1 MALVFDCRSH
11 ASMLAATIFIDLLYA
26 LLRHGHAML
35 CSAIL
40 YGVAKVCLQ

>member
-1 MALVFDCRSH
+1 MALVCEYRIP
-11 ASMLAATIFIDLLYA
+11 ALMLAATISIDLLYA

-40 YGVAKVCLQ
+40 YGVAKVSVQ